1 MLRLMHTVVMDRLWV
16 VFLSSILLAWMTLF
30 TLALGH
36 PAGPVL
42 GALSPAFD
50 ADFWRSI
57 CAVTPAGEPM
67 DRLILMWGLMAVT
80 MMAPTAVPAIIA
92 YRQLTKQ
99 HRMAKASVAA
109 FVGGYLAVWLAFA
122 VTAAVAQ
129 YALSA
134 SSLLSPHGISVSVW
148 LTAVLLMAAGL
159 YQFSA
164 FKSACLSHCRA
175 PLSFFMS
182 HWRAGSSGAFRM
194 GLQHGAV
201 CVGCCWALMLL
212 AFVGGT
218 MNLIWM
224 GGAMVLMLLE
234 KLPEIGKPLTHPI
247 GIGLILAGL
256 MIMARAIAFF

>member
-1 MLRLMHTVVMDRLWV
+1 MLRLMHIIVMDQLWV
-16 VFLSSILLAWMTLF
+16 VFLSGILVAWMALF
-30 TLALGH
+30 ALALDH

-42 GALSPAFD
+42 GALSPDFD

-57 CAVTPAGEPM
+57 CAVTPAGKPM
-67 DRLILMWGLMAVT
+67 GRLSLMWGLMAVT
-80 MMAPTAVPAIIA
+80 MMAPTAVPTIIA
-92 YRQLTKQ
+92 YRQLTDRR
-99 HRMAKASVAA
+99 RMAKAGVAA
-109 FVGGYLAVWLAFA
+109 FVGGYLAAWLAFA
-122 VTAAVAQ
+122 VIAAGAQ

-134 SSLLSPHGISVSVW
+134 SSLLSPHGVSVSVW
-148 LTAVLLMAAGL
+148 LTAILLMSAGL

-164 FKSACLSHCRA
+164 LKSACLSHCRA

-182 HWRAGSSGAFRM
+182 HWRAGPSGAFRM

-234 KLPEIGKPLTHPI
+234 KLPDIGKPLTHPI

-256 MIMARAIAFF
+256 MVMAHTIGFF